1 MQGAPQSERAALAAV
16 AAQFW
21 VNGMIYAAI
30 IPRLPDIRDR
40 LSLEIST
47 LGLILTLSAVG
58 GLVGSGLGGPAIAR
72 FGTKRCIVVG
82 SVIAIGVLPIVG
94 LAPSVA
100 VLVLSLGVLAM
111 ADVVVDIAMNMQGS
125 WLSARRTVPVM
136 NRLHGL
142 WSLGTVVGGL
152 VAVQAAAA
160 GVAIWV
166 HLAGVA
172 AVLGLTLLVSARHL
186 LGTDT
191 DINTEGDVARSEPDT
206 GGGTEAERA
215 SRSQAGL
222 VSILGLGVLGGAAVT
237 MELTTSDWAAFRL
250 ADDLGVS
257 PGRAGLGFVA
267 FTAGMVTGRFLG
279 DTIQSAVGPRV
290 LVRGA
295 ALLAAVGLALA
306 TVTPTTWYDG
316 IAFLN
321 PSLVTLAGY
330 YLAALGVSVIFPHL
344 YDAAAK
350 APGPVGRGLA
360 ALTAGTRIAGLS
372 APVFVGFVADTSL
385 SVGAAVAL
393 ATIPCC
399 LLVFLVGVDK

>member
-142 WSLGTVVGGL
+142 WSLGTVVG
-152 VAVQAAAA
+152 
-160 GVAIWV
+160 
-166 HLAGVA
+166 
-172 AVLGLTLLVSARHL
+172 
-186 LGTDT
+186 
-191 DINTEGDVARSEPDT
+191 
-206 GGGTEAERA
+206 
-215 SRSQAGL
+215 
-222 VSILGLGVLGGAAVT
+222 
-237 MELTTSDWAAFRL
+237 
-250 ADDLGVS
+250 
-257 PGRAGLGFVA
+257 
-267 FTAGMVTGRFLG
+267 
-279 DTIQSAVGPRV
+279 
-290 LVRGA
+290 
-295 ALLAAVGLALA
+295 
-306 TVTPTTWYDG
+306 
-316 IAFLN
+316 
-321 PSLVTLAGY
+321 
-330 YLAALGVSVIFPHL
+330 
-344 YDAAAK
+344 
-350 APGPVGRGLA
+350 
-360 ALTAGTRIAGLS
+360 
-372 APVFVGFVADTSL
+372 
-385 SVGAAVAL
+385 
-393 ATIPCC
+393 C
-399 LLVFLVGVDK
+399 LLYTSPSPRDS